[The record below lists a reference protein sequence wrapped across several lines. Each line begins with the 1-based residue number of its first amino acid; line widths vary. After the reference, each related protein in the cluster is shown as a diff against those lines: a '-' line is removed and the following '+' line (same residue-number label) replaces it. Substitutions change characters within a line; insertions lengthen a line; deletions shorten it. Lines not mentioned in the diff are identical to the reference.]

1 MSATAAVG
9 VSPRLAAA
17 GGGCSRTTAYRLW
30 LRSAGFGVLAAA
42 AVLAAAPSAY
52 AHELGLVLVAPSA
65 SGSGAD
71 AIDGF
76 RLAVDESP
84 DVSHPAGEEAGDH
97 LGGIDVETT
106 LVTGRS
112 ESAARRVTRAVAAG
126 AGVVVVLPPGAAAA
140 EIISAVRAA
149 RPLIVLA
156 GMRGTPR
163 GDPDALAVLLKP
175 RSATQAERDR
185 LERFEQ
191 RFTDRYGREAS
202 ATARTGYNA
211 GKLLDSLLAQL
222 GEGPFAEPALAAAVA
237 RAERDLV
244 AATASPVR
252 TTPVQTRSATSD
264 DGGSPRGGA
273 RVLLLGVGVAALAI
287 AALLLLRSRRRRILG

>member
-1 MSATAAVG
+1 V
-9 VSPRLAAA
+9 
-17 GGGCSRTTAYRLW
+17 
-30 LRSAGFGVLAAA
+30 FAAA

-52 AHELGLVLVAPSA
+52 AHELGLVLVAPGA
-65 SGSGAD
+65 SESRAD
-71 AIDGF
+71 AVDGF

-112 ESAARRVTRAVAAG
+112 ASAARRVTRAVAAG

-140 EIISAVRAA
+140 EIISEVRAA

-163 GDPDALAVLLKP
+163 RDPDALAVLLKP
-175 RSATQAERDR
+175 RSATQAEQDR
-185 LERFEQ
+185 LQRFER
-191 RFTDRYGREAS
+191 RFTDRYEREAS

-222 GEGPFAEPALAAAVA
+222 GEGPFPESALAAAVA
-237 RAERDLV
+237 RSERVLV

-252 TTPVQTRSATSD
+252 TAVQTRSATSD

-273 RVLLLGVGVAALAI
+273 RVLFLGLGVAALAV
-287 AALLLLRSRRRRILG
+287 AALLLLRSRRRRILD